1 MTDGVLLIVA
11 SAVVAVT
18 VAGVV
23 LTLATDDRDPS
34 VVLAW
39 LLVIVIVPVLG
50 LLAYFLVGRNL
61 RRPAPR
67 WTVRREPAAKE
78 EGRQAP
84 APAPAP
90 AAVDSSASVGSP
102 VAQLQGSSARRVATI
117 VMAQGGTEPLPAES
131 VRVYFTG
138 AEKFRDL
145 QADLAVARRSI
156 HLMYLIWEQ
165 DQLTAKVT
173 EVLLDRLA
181 AGVQVRILYDWLSS
195 LPYKKAELRQLSDN
209 GAVVVPC
216 YRRVPQLNYRNH
228 MKIAVIDS
236 TIVYSGGM
244 NLGQEYIDGGAR
256 FARWRDTHFR
266 MTGPVTSAY
275 LDLFNSTWVKTGGP
289 GSGVLDVPQDR
300 RSATPTS
307 GGLPVQVLHSS
318 ASTPTAAI
326 RNLFIVTLTNAQR
339 RVWIQS
345 PYFVPDEP
353 TLNALCVA
361 ASSGV
366 DVRLMMTGLPDKRVP
381 FYAAHAYFNQ
391 ALAAGVR
398 IYMYTAG
405 FMHSKSVLMDED
417 LVILGTCNW
426 DIRSLLLHDEVV
438 AVIHDRQRAVECAG
452 QFESDLQHCHEA
464 TQDDLSAIGFLGRTR
479 NSLCRL
485 TSRLL

>member
-1 MTDGVLLIVA
+1 VTDGVLLIIA

-18 VAGVV
+18 VLGVM
-23 LTLATDDRDPS
+23 LTLATDERDPS

-39 LLVIVIVPVLG
+39 LFVIVIVPVLG
-50 LLAYFLVGRNL
+50 VVAYFLVGRNL
-61 RRPAPR
+61 RAPTP
-67 WTVRREPAAKE
+67 WKTGHGAAAHTE
-78 EGRQAP
+78 EARP

-90 AAVDSSASVGSP
+90 AAAASATPVPAEGAVD
-102 VAQLQGSSARRVATI
+102 QLQVSPAGRVATI
-117 VMAQGGTEPLPAES
+117 VVAGGGTQRLAAES
-131 VRVYFTG
+131 VRVYFEG

-145 QADLAVARRSI
+145 LTDLSAAGRSI

-165 DQLTAKVT
+165 DELTAKVT

-181 AGVQVRILYDWLSS
+181 VGVKVRILYDWLSS
-195 LPYKKAELRQLSDN
+195 LPYKKAELRRLSDH

-228 MKIAVIDS
+228 MKIVVIDDS
-236 TIVYSGGM
+236 IVYSGGM

-266 MTGPVTSAY
+266 LTGPVAAPY
-275 LDLFNSTWVKTGGP
+275 LDLFTSTWERTGGP
-289 GSGVLDVPQDR
+289 EGVLDGHHDR
-300 RSATPTS
+300 APVGRTS
-307 GGLPVQVLHSS
+307 EEASVQVLHSS

-326 RNLFIVTLTNAQR
+326 RNLFIVTLTSARR

-353 TLNALCVA
+353 TLTAMCVA

-366 DVRLMMTGLPDKRVP
+366 DVRLMMTGLPDKRLP
-381 FYAAHAYFNQ
+381 FYAAHAYFHQ
-391 ALAAGVR
+391 ALAAGVH
-398 IYMYTAG
+398 IYKYSAG
-405 FMHSKSVLMDED
+405 FMHAKSVLMDED
-417 LVILGTCNW
+417 LVVLGTCNW

-438 AVIHDRQRAVECAG
+438 AVIHGPREAVECAD
-452 QFESDLQHCHEA
+452 QFETDLTSCHEV
-464 TQDDLSAIGFLGRTR
+464 TQDDLAELGVLRRTR